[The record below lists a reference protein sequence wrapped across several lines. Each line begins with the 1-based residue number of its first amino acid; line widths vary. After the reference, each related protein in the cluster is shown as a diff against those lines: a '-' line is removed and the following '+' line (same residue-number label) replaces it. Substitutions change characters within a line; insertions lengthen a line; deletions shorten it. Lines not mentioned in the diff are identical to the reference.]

1 MIIAACLIL
10 LGLVCP
16 VVAEESTLARLSFW
30 VPQEHM
36 AEFADIYEEKVG
48 PLLQRRGLVESVEPN
63 RTALDS
69 VFSRLFVVASPV
81 DVLEMEQS
89 LAADSVWVATLE
101 RWAKKIGTGALRTQ
115 FRVYKT
121 PAGSGRTIAAGPGF
135 RQGVWQTFSVE
146 DGLPGSML
154 VETIQDSSG
163 DLWFAVNGV
172 CRYDGY
178 SFTTF
183 TQADG
188 LASGAVGTMLEDQSG
203 NVWFGFGGSNFLRAE
218 LKAKRDGDAIVDDRG
233 HPRGRGVSRYDGR
246 VFENFTRADGLANDI
261 VMDIAED
268 RSGNLWFGTY
278 GGGVSRYDGETF
290 TTFNVQDGLV
300 GDIVTSI
307 VEDRSGN
314 LWFGTYGGGVSRY
327 DGERF
332 TTFTAQDGLV
342 DNWIISIFE
351 DNAGQLWF
359 GTNGGGH
366 SQLGGISCYNGKS
379 FTNFSAE
386 HNIYAQYIYDIM
398 EDREGHLWFARYPHF
413 LTRFDGQDFVYFTT
427 VDGLANNGVINIF
440 EDRSGTLWISTNGG
454 GISRYDGAQF
464 TQFTTEEGLAA
475 SLVFAIAEDRDGNI
489 WAGTSRGLNRY
500 DGRTWQTFDRQDGLA
515 SSAVFSITQDDEGT
529 LWFGNVGISS
539 YDQQKMAPL
548 TIDSELNK
556 LRVNAAFHDRQG
568 HLWFGTVVGAFRYD
582 GTSIEKLTTADGLA
596 GDNIRVIAEDT
607 KGHLWFGTYGGSGV
621 SRYDGVSWKIFNTE
635 DGLAR
640 NDVYSILEDSS
651 GNLWF
656 GTFGGGVSRYDGR
669 TFTNFTMT
677 DGLAGNSVLSIIEDR
692 LGKLWFGT
700 FGGGVSR
707 YDGQVFQTLSRQD
720 GLGSDAVQQ
729 VIEDQEGRLWFATEA
744 GITRYRPSHLKPSI
758 EMVQILADR
767 SYVVEREI
775 GISSEQEVIT
785 FSFRGR
791 SFTTRNDRLVY
802 LYRLQGLEDEWQ
814 QTRQTR
820 VEYGRLPPGEYEFQ
834 VKAVDRDLN
843 YSEQAATAKVVVR
856 YPYAQLALWVGLGL
870 ALVGLVATGSYAVN
884 KRRSQLQAER
894 ALLQELEDELQTAH
908 DLQMNLM
915 PTGSPHLDGFDIA
928 GHCIPA
934 NHVGGD
940 FFQYYPLLDG
950 KLALSLA
957 DVTGHGM
964 EAAIPVVMFSGIL
977 RSQMEL
983 GDPLDRRFGRLNRT
997 LYDSLDNRTFVCFL
1011 MGELAPA
1018 TRTLRLANSGCPYPY
1033 HFRAASGEV
1042 VELQIDG
1049 YPLGVRAD
1057 TIYSDID
1064 TSLSPGD
1071 YIVFNSDGIIEAEN
1085 IDGEFFGF
1093 ERTAE
1098 TIRQGC
1104 QEGLS
1109 AETLI
1114 DRLIGAV
1121 QAFAGDA
1128 PQGDDMTVV
1137 VLKVE
1142 G

>member
-81 DVLEMEQS
+81 GALEMEQS

-101 RWAKKIGTGALRTQ
+101 RWAEEIGVPALRTQ

-135 RQGVWQTFSVE
+135 RQGVWQNFSIE
-146 DGLPGSML
+146 DGLSGSSV
-154 VETIQDSSG
+154 VETIQDRSG
-163 DLWFAVNGV
+163 DLWFSIEKFGV
-172 CRYDGY
+172 YRYDGY
-178 SFTTF
+178 SFTAF
-183 TQADG
+183 TKNDG
-188 LASGAVGTMLEDQSG
+188 LASNAVGTMLEDRSG
-203 NVWFGFGGSNFLRAE
+203 NVWFGFGGSNFLRYQI
-218 LKAKRDGDAIVDDRG
+218 KSKRDPARAVTIADDKV

-246 VFENFTRADGLANDI
+246 IFENFTRADGLANGI
-261 VMDIAED
+261 VMDIAQD
-268 RSGNLWFGTY
+268 RSGNVWFGTY

-290 TTFNVQDGLV
+290 TN
-300 GDIVTSI
+300 
-307 VEDRSGN
+307 
-314 LWFGTYGGGVSRY
+314 
-327 DGERF
+327 
-332 TTFTAQDGLV
+332 FTAQDGLV
-342 DNWIISIFE
+342 DDWVISISE

-359 GTNGGGH
+359 GTNGG
-366 SQLGGISCYNGKS
+366 SATEFGGVSRYDGQS
-379 FTNFSAE
+379 FSNFSAE
-386 HNIYAQYIYDIM
+386 NDLYAGYMYDTM
-398 EDREGHLWFARYPHF
+398 EDREGYLWFARYPHF
-413 LTRFDGQDFVYFTT
+413 LTRFDGQHFVDFTT
-427 VDGLANNGVINIF
+427 VDGLANNSVIDIF
-440 EDRSGTLWISTNGG
+440 EDRSGTLWVSTNGG
-454 GISRYDGAQF
+454 GISRYDGAHF
-464 TQFTTEEGLAA
+464 TQFTTEEGLAG
-475 SLVFAIAEDRDGNI
+475 SLVFAIREDRDGII
-489 WAGTSRGLNRY
+489 WAGTSQGLNSY
-500 DGRTWQTFDRQDGLA
+500 DGRTWQTFYRQDGPA
-515 SSAVFSITQDDEGT
+515 NSSVYSITQDDEGT
-529 LWFGNVGISS
+529 LWFGNYGVSH
-539 YDQQKMAPL
+539 YDRQGMAPL
-548 TIDSELNK
+548 VIDPELNK
-556 LRVNAAFHDRQG
+556 LRVNAAFQDRRG
-568 HLWFGTVVGAFRYD
+568 HMWFGTVVGAFCYD
-582 GTSIEKLTTADGLA
+582 GTSVEKFTSADGLA
-596 GDNIRVIAEDT
+596 GDNIRVIAEDDA
-607 KGHLWFGTYGGSGV
+607 GHLWFGTNSSGI
-621 SRYDGVSWKIFNTE
+621 SRYDGVNWKTFNRE
-635 DGLAR
+635 DGLAANGVR
-640 NDVYSILEDSS
+640 SILEDSS

-656 GTFGGGVSRYDGR
+656 GTN
-669 TFTNFTMT
+669 T
-677 DGLAGNSVLSIIEDR
+677 
-692 LGKLWFGT
+692 
-700 FGGGVSR
+700 GGVSR
-707 YDGQVFQTLSRQD
+707 YDGQTFSNFTMANGLAGNYVLSIVEDHLGDLWFATFGGGVSHYDGQVFQTISRQD

-729 VIEDQEGRLWFATEA
+729 VIEDREGQLWFATEG
-744 GITRYRPSHLKPSI
+744 GITRYRPSSIKPKI
-758 EMVQILADR
+758 EIAQILADR
-767 SYVVEREI
+767 SYGVEREI
-775 GISSEQEVIT
+775 GISSEQEVII

-791 SFTTRNDRLVY
+791 SFTTRNDQLVY

-814 QTRQTR
+814 QTRQSQ

-843 YSEQAATAKVVVR
+843 YSEQAATVRVVVR

-915 PTGSPHLDGFDIA
+915 PTGSPHLGGFDIA

-1018 TRTLRLANSGCPYPY
+1018 TRTFRLANSGCPYPY

-1042 VELQIDG
+1042 IELQIDG
-1049 YPLGVRAD
+1049 YPLGVSAD
-1057 TIYSDID
+1057 AIYAAIEI
-1064 TSLSPGD
+1064 SLEPGD
-1071 YIVFNSDGIIEAEN
+1071 RVVFCSDGIVEAGNAE
-1085 IDGEFFGF
+1085 GGMFGF

-1098 TIRQGC
+1098 TILTGC
-1104 QEGLS
+1104 KAGLS
-1109 AETLI
+1109 AEKLINYLI
-1114 DRLIGAV
+1114 DAV
-1121 QAFAGDA
+1121 QEFAGDA

-1137 VLKVE
+1137 VLRVDE
-1142 G
+1142 

>member
-1 MIIAACLIL
+1 MVLAGCLL
-10 LGLVCP
+10 FLGLAWP
-16 VVAEESTLARLSFW
+16 VAADEPTLARLSFW
-30 VPQEHM
+30 VPPERM
-36 AEFADIYEEKVG
+36 EEFAGLYEAEVE
-48 PLLQRRGLVESVEPN
+48 PFLQRYGLVESVESD
-63 RTALDS
+63 RAVLDS
-69 VFSRLFVVASPV
+69 VFSRFFVVASPV
-81 DVLEMEQS
+81 AALEMEQS
-89 LAADSVWVATLE
+89 LAVDSVWVVALE
-101 RWAKKIGTGALRTQ
+101 RLSKAIGTGALRTQ

-121 PAGSGRTIAAGPGF
+121 PAGSGRTIAAGSGF

-154 VETIQDSSG
+154 VETIQDRSG

-178 SFTTF
+178 SFTIF
-183 TQADG
+183 TQVDG

-278 GGGVSRYDGETF
+278 GGGVSRYDGTAF
-290 TTFNVQDGLV
+290 TTFDVQDGLA
-300 GDIVTSI
+300 GDIVTAI

-327 DGERF
+327 DGAAF
-332 TTFTAQDGLV
+332 TNFTAQDGLV
-342 DNWIISIFE
+342 DDWVISVFE

-366 SQLGGISCYNGKS
+366 IQLGGISRYNGQS

-386 HNIYAQYIYDIM
+386 HNIYAQYIYDAM
-398 EDREGHLWFARYPHF
+398 EDREGNLWFARYPHS
-413 LTRFDGQDFVYFTT
+413 LTRFDGQHFADFNT
-427 VDGLANNGVINIF
+427 VDGLANDGVIDIF

-454 GISRYDGAQF
+454 GISRYDGAHF
-464 TQFTTEEGLAA
+464 TQFTTEEELAA
-475 SLVFAIAEDRDGNI
+475 SLVFAISEGLDGII

-500 DGRTWQTFDRQDGLA
+500 DGRTWQAFYRQDGLA
-515 SSAVFSITQDDEGT
+515 SNSVFSITQDGGGN
-529 LWFGNVGISS
+529 LWFGGHGVSK
-539 YDQQKMAPL
+539 YDRQKMAPL
-548 TIDSELNK
+548 ALDAELNK
-556 LRVNAAFHDRQG
+556 LRVNAAFHDRRG

-582 GTSIEKLTTADGLA
+582 GTSIEKFTTADGLA
-596 GDNIRVIAEDT
+596 GDDIRVIAEDDT
-607 KGHLWFGTYGGSGV
+607 GHLWFGTYGGSGV
-621 SRYDGVSWKIFNTE
+621 SRYDGISWKTFNTE
-635 DGLAR
+635 DGLAS
-640 NDVYSILEDSS
+640 NSVYSILEDSS

-656 GTFGGGVSRYDGR
+656 GTFGSGVSRYDGR
-669 TFTNFTMT
+669 TFSNFTMA
-677 DGLAGNSVLSIIEDR
+677 DGLAGNSVLSIIEDH
-692 LGKLWFGT
+692 LGRLWFGT
-700 FGGGVSR
+700 FGGGVSH

-729 VIEDQEGRLWFATEA
+729 VIEDREGQLWFATEG
-744 GITRYRPSHLKPSI
+744 GITRYRPSRLKPSI
-758 EMVQILADR
+758 EMGQVLADR
-767 SYVVEREI
+767 SYMVEREI
-775 GISSEQEVIT
+775 DLSSAQEFTI

-791 SFTTRNDRLVY
+791 SFTTRNDRLIY
-802 LYRLQGLEDEWQ
+802 LYRLQGLESEWQ

-843 YSEQAATAKVVVR
+843 YSEQAATVKVVVR
-856 YPYAQLALWVGLGL
+856 YPYDQLALWVGLGL

-884 KRRSQLQAER
+884 KGRSQLQAER

-915 PTGSPHLDGFDIA
+915 PTGSPHLDGFDMA
-928 GHCIPA
+928 GCCISA

-940 FFQYYPLLDG
+940 FFQYHPLLDG

-997 LYDSLDNRTFVCFL
+997 LYDSLDGRTFVCFL
-1011 MGELAPA
+1011 MGELVPA
-1018 TRTLRLANSGCPYPY
+1018 TRIFRLANSGCPYPY
-1033 HFRAASGEV
+1033 HFHAASGEV
-1042 VELQIDG
+1042 AELQIEG

-1057 TIYSDID
+1057 TIYASIEI
-1064 TSLSPGD
+1064 SLEPGD
-1071 YIVFNSDGIIEAEN
+1071 YVVFCSDGIIEAGNAE
-1085 IDGEFFGF
+1085 EEMFGF

-1098 TIRQGC
+1098 TIKQGC
-1104 QEGLS
+1104 TEGLP
-1109 AETLI
+1109 AEGLI

-1121 QAFAGDA
+1121 KAFTGDA
-1128 PQGDDMTVV
+1128 SQGDDMTVV
-1137 VLKVE
+1137 VLRVE